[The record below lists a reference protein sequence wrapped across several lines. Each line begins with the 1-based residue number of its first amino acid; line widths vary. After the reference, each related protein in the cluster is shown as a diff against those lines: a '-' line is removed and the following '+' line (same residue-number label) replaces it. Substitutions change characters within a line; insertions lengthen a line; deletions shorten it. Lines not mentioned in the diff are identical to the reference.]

1 MGLVVLRAAHYAAR
15 GMDPEHLIRR
25 VQDDCIRVRT
35 SFIVDTTRYL
45 AREGRLSDR
54 LHRFCKMMLLH
65 PVLVMK
71 NDSIRVGA
79 IQIGTKEQSREN
91 YISSVLRKS
100 KNMDRKIL
108 FLTYAG
114 LDEREL
120 RQIIQQVNAKVKFEQ
135 IICQKAS
142 SAILTNCGPGSFGL
156 IYMLKP

>member
-1 MGLVVLRAAHYAAR
+1 
-15 GMDPEHLIRR
+15 
-25 VQDDCIRVRT
+25 
-35 SFIVDTTRYL
+35 
-45 AREGRLSDR
+45 
-54 LHRFCKMMLLH
+54 
-65 PVLVMK
+65 
-71 NDSIRVGA
+71 
-79 IQIGTKEQSREN
+79 
-91 YISSVLRKS
+91 
-100 KNMDRKIL
+100 MDRKIL